1 MMGADLMTLQHAL
14 DAFLMEKQLV
24 GLSIQSIEDYRMM
37 ISIFLRYA
45 GVGLDLDNLTYD
57 VVSGYVLDLFQR
69 PLARSTVATYIR
81 NLRIFLRW
89 CHVEYGL
96 SFDPARIKIPRSPK
110 KEVHIYSDTE
120 IRYLFS
126 CIQNRI
132 PWITARNQA
141 IVALM
146 LDSGIRQGELCGLDW
161 EHVDKTRG
169 VIKVTGKGAKDR
181 LIPVGMTAIQF
192 LEAYGSVCPY
202 QEPYVFVDRSG
213 RRLTKNAVRLFTYRL
228 QKQLPFD
235 LSSHRLRHNF
245 ATNFCIDQLRRT
257 GKTEVYDL
265 SILMGHESIET
276 TRRYEHFAHEI
287 LAVEHSVSH
296 LDGVYGSAPILDNK
310 KSGDL

>member
-1 MMGADLMTLQHAL
+1 MMGGDLMTLQQAL
-14 DAFLMEKQLV
+14 ESFLLEKQLA
-24 GLSIQSIEDYRMM
+24 GLSDQSIADYRN
-37 ISIFLRYA
+37 ILSIFLRFVDA
-45 GVGLDLDNLTYD
+45 GIMINTLTYD
-57 VVSGYVLDLFQR
+57 RVSDYILDLFRR
-69 PLARSTVATYIR
+69 PLSKSTVATYVR

-96 SFDPARIKIPRSPK
+96 SFDPARIKIPKSPK
-110 KEVHIYSDTE
+110 KVVHIYSDTE
-120 IRYLFS
+120 IHYIIS
-126 CIQNRI
+126 SIQNSV

-161 EHVDKTRG
+161 GNIDKARN

-181 LIPVGMTAIQF
+181 LIPIGQTAIQF
-192 LEAYGSVCPY
+192 LERYSFLCPF
-202 QEPYVFVDRSG
+202 QCAYVFVDRSG
-213 RRLTKNAVRLFTYRL
+213 NRLTKNAVRLFTYRL
-228 QKQLPFD
+228 QEGLPFN

-296 LDGVYGSAPILDNK
+296 LDYVYDQDRKESK
-310 KSGDL
+310 

>member
-1 MMGADLMTLQHAL
+1 MTLQNAL
-14 DAFLMEKQLV
+14 DRFLIEKQLA
-24 GLSIQSIEDYRMM
+24 GLSDQTITDYRN
-37 ISIFLRYA
+37 ILSIFLRF
-45 GVGLDLDNLTYD
+45 VGSGLLLDALSYD
-57 VVSGYVLDLFQR
+57 LVSDYVFDLFRR
-69 PLARSTVATYIR
+69 PISKSTVATYVR

-110 KEVHIYSDTE
+110 KIVHIYSDTE
-120 IRYLFS
+120 IHYIFS
-126 CIQNRI
+126 SIQNSV

-161 EHVDKTRG
+161 QNIDKNRN

-181 LIPVGMTAIQF
+181 LIPVGQIAIQF
-192 LEAYGSVCPY
+192 LEKYSSLCPFQCY
-202 QEPYVFVDRSG
+202 YVFVDRSG
-213 RRLTKNAVRLFTYRL
+213 NRLTKNAVRLFTYRL
-228 QKQLPFD
+228 QEGLPFD

-245 ATNFCIDQLRRT
+245 ATNYCVDQLRRT

-296 LDGVYGSAPILDNK
+296 LDYVYNRSSDDGN
-310 KSGDL
+310 

>member
-1 MMGADLMTLQHAL
+1 MTLEQAL
-14 DAFLMEKQLV
+14 DAFLFEKQLA
-24 GLSIQSIEDYRMM
+24 GLSIQSIEDYRIM

-45 GVGLDLDNLTYD
+45 GAGLDLHDLTYD
-57 VVSGYVLDLFQR
+57 ITSKYVLDLYQR
-69 PLARSTVATYIR
+69 PLSRSTVATYIR

-96 SFDPARIKIPRSPK
+96 AFDSARIKIPRSPK

-126 CIQNRI
+126 CIQNRTS
-132 PWITARNQA
+132 WITARNQA

-181 LIPVGMTAIQF
+181 LIPVGTTAIQF

-202 QEPYVFVDRSG
+202 QESYVFVDRSG
-213 RRLTKNAVRLFTYRL
+213 SRLTKNAVRLFTYRL

-296 LDGVYGSAPILDNK
+296 LDYVYDLGSKENNK
-310 KSGDL
+310 KAETLVH

>member
-1 MMGADLMTLQHAL
+1 MGVDFMTLKQAL
-14 DAFLMEKQLV
+14 DAFLFEKQLA
-24 GLSIQSIEDYRMM
+24 GLSRQSIDDYRVM
-37 ISIFLRYA
+37 ISIFLQYVGA
-45 GVGLDLDNLTYD
+45 GLNLNDLTYD
-57 VVSGYVLDLFQR
+57 ITSEYVLDLFQR
-69 PLARSTVATYIR
+69 SLARSTVATYIR

-96 SFDPARIKIPRSPK
+96 AFDPARIKIPRSPK

-120 IRYLFS
+120 IRYIFS

-132 PWITARNQA
+132 PWVTARNRA
-141 IVALM
+141 LVALM

-161 EHVDKTRG
+161 NHIDRTRN

-181 LIPVGMTAIQF
+181 LVPIGTTAMQF
-192 LEAYGSVCPY
+192 LEVYGSVCPF
-202 QEPYVFVDRSG
+202 QKPYVFVDRSG
-213 RRLTKNAVRLFTYRL
+213 KRLTKNAVRLFTYRL
-228 QKQLPFD
+228 QEQLPFD

-296 LDGVYGSAPILDNK
+296 LDYVYNHTPVSDNK
-310 KSGDL
+310 KSGDP